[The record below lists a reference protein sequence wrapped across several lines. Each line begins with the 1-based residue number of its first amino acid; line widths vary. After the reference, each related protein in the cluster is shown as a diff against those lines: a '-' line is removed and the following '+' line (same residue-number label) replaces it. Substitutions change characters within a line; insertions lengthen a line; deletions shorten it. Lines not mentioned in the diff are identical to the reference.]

1 MFKVLLVDDEPLTFI
16 GLKKIFNWQT
26 WGFEIIGETTNP
38 YEAIDLIKSLHPDV
52 VFIDIRMPE
61 LSGIDIM
68 RKIREEN
75 IDTEFVVVS
84 GYAEFSY
91 AQQAIK
97 YGAFDY
103 CLKPINI
110 DQEDNLL
117 QRLFEHLISKKLKRN
132 LELFENCMD
141 KRLTLKNFLSLINIP
156 YEGQYFR
163 GVFWISTEKSM
174 DIYQFL
180 RQKEVLF
187 FVKLTPQKYFFI
199 ICCEEIPIDYLRYL
213 HDGIIG
219 TSIPHT
225 QDSLISNVFS
235 QAHEAAYNTFIYQN
249 NGVFEY
255 RNPCYSIVNQLINDI
270 SSAIEKKDSENL
282 KNIFLNLS
290 GFFKSNRLTIGDVT
304 YFWNQLSLYLNKL
317 DPSEYSDMNI
327 IEYDEIVNV
336 FCNIENMSEYLLER
350 IEGVISKN
358 KQFEY
363 CSNENFLKLIEYID
377 NHYSEPLSLKEL
389 SAKFFISLNYCCELF
404 RKVIGCSFTEYLT
417 NLRMKK
423 AEELLKTTNY
433 SVAEIARLVGYNDY
447 YHFNKA
453 FKKFYGTPP
462 ATFRKKHSKINGK
475 W

>member
-1 MFKVLLVDDEPLTFI
+1 
-16 GLKKIFNWQT
+16 
-26 WGFEIIGETTNP
+26 
-38 YEAIDLIKSLHPDV
+38 
-52 VFIDIRMPE
+52 
-61 LSGIDIM
+61 
-68 RKIREEN
+68 
-75 IDTEFVVVS
+75 
-84 GYAEFSY
+84 
-91 AQQAIK
+91 
-97 YGAFDY
+97 
-103 CLKPINI
+103 
-110 DQEDNLL
+110 
-117 QRLFEHLISKKLKRN
+117 
-132 LELFENCMD
+132 
-141 KRLTLKNFLSLINIP
+141 

-163 GVFWISTEKSM
+163 GVFWISTEKSI

-199 ICCEEIPIDYLRYL
+199 ICCEEIPIDYLHYL

-219 TSIPHT
+219 ISNLHT
-225 QDSLISNVFS
+225 EDSLISNVFS
-235 QAHEAAYNTFIYQN
+235 QANEAAYNTFIYQY

-255 RNPCYSIVNQLINDI
+255 SNPCYSIVNQLINDI

-282 KNIFLNLS
+282 KNIFFNLS
-290 GFFKSNRLTIGDVT
+290 GFFKSNKLTIGDVT

-317 DPSEYSDMNI
+317 NPSEYSDMNI
-327 IEYDEIVNV
+327 MEYDEIVDI

-350 IEGVISKN
+350 IEGVITKN

-433 SVAEIARLVGYNDY
+433 SIAEIARLVGYNDY

-462 ATFRKKHSKINGK
+462 ATFRRSIQKQIGSDKR
-475 W
+475 